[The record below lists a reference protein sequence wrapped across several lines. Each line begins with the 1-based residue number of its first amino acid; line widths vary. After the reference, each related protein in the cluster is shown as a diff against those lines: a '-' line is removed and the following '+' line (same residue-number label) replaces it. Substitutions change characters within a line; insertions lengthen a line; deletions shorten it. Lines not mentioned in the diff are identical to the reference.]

1 MKTSY
6 LEKSAPASLNTRHTI
21 QPWDSVL
28 VSVYCKKTLIGCGLT
43 HGYNRVLFC
52 SESFHYNGNCW
63 NCSHLVPRITV
74 TCCLDIFLPSQGS
87 HKGSL
92 SITCLFF
99 FSHHWPCFPSCPY
112 QWPITIQKGEI
123 FILVS
128 PRVFCPTATPAWKQ
142 TATGPVVLEKS
153 LCGHWVPQFTVCLS
167 FQQLYREY
175 CQ

>member
-99 FSHHWPCFPSCPY
+99 SA
-112 QWPITIQKGEI
+112 TID
-123 FILVS
+123 LVS
-128 PRVFCPTATPAWKQ
+128 LAAPTNDQSPSKREKFSSLFLLVFSALQLPQLGSRQQPALW
-142 TATGPVVLEKS
+142 
-153 LCGHWVPQFTVCLS
+153 F
-167 FQQLYREY
+167 
-175 CQ
+175 